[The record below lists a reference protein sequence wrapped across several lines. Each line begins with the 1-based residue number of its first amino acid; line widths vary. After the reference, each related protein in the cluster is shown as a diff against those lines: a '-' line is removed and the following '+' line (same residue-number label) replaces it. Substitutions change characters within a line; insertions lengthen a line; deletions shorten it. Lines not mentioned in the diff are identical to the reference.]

1 MTSVDT
7 RRRAIDQETAEWTAA
22 NERLMVARFAQ
33 AKISLFDGGIRDL
46 ISRCP
51 KYMEIPFAPDSS
63 GWRLCILHEMRKQA
77 QESLE
82 RALGPQPAHIFSEF
96 LIIERQSDLIL
107 AEHIRREIKYMEE
120 EMDENRLQLQMQ
132 TMNI

>member
-1 MTSVDT
+1 MTSVDI
-7 RRRAIDQETAEWTAA
+7 RRRTIDQETAEWTAA
-22 NERLMVARFAQ
+22 NQHLMVARFAQ
-33 AKISLFDGGIRDL
+33 AKISLFDSGIRDL
-46 ISRCP
+46 ITRCP
-51 KYMEIPFAPDSS
+51 KYMDIPFPPDSC

-77 QESLE
+77 RESLT

-96 LIIERQSDLIL
+96 FIEQQSDIIL